1 MHMPRVAQM
10 EGGIGSNK
18 EEVVVVIK
26 IIEVMREMMGH
37 KPSIEVI
44 SFFTSRSSTWR
55 SRTRS

>member
-1 MHMPRVAQM
+1 M

-55 SRTRS
+55 SRTRSWSTLW

>member
-26 IIEVMREMMGH
+26 IIEVMREMM
-37 KPSIEVI
+37 PSIEVI